1 MNQELAEKLQTSK
14 QVTLLGLIQEGLEQA
29 RIKLDRPVEEPAPIE
44 KAGKFY
50 LLNTNR
56 AHGNRDHDWMLA
68 GGRAAAFHKPWTE
81 NIDRIRKGYV
91 VFLYSNRV
99 GIVGYGYGT
108 GKVETSDHGGQRD
121 ACHYQVLDKFK
132 RLEKPIS
139 AAELKKI
146 IEADLV
152 FFQTMAP
159 LPRSEKL
166 IEAADKRSGPSTR

>member
-121 ACHYQVLDKFK
+121 ACHY
-132 RLEKPIS
+132 
-139 AAELKKI
+139 
-146 IEADLV
+146 
-152 FFQTMAP
+152 
-159 LPRSEKL
+159 
-166 IEAADKRSGPSTR
+166 